1 MIPVI
6 ETINKATIV
15 ENLENLPSIAKSLL
29 RDKGNVKLEK
39 ARSTPG
45 IYFDQAL
52 GVNNSTVLSDNSL
65 S

>member
-39 ARSTPG
+39 QEVHQGFT
-45 IYFDQAL
+45 L
-52 GVNNSTVLSDNSL
+52 TKL
-65 S
+65 